1 MDNQDIEV
9 VVNDDNDLEISPV
22 YEHLNA
28 AKPKTTKEKPTCI
41 VIPKGANKNSKNK
54 ENDKDDDK
62 EEYRKKEEI

>member
-28 AKPKTTKEKPTCI
+28 AKPKPKE
-41 VIPKGANKNSKNK
+41 
-54 ENDKDDDK
+54 
-62 EEYRKKEEI
+62 KKEEIIIPEIKQKEKQD

>member
-28 AKPKTTKEKPTCI
+28 SKHKPKENKNEIIIPEIKESKKEKQ
-41 VIPKGANKNSKNK
+41 
-54 ENDKDDDK
+54 D
-62 EEYRKKEEI
+62 